1 MEPLLEF
8 IDEVGPF
15 YFRSILLPEAG
26 MRIPQHVHDY
36 DHATLCGSG
45 KARMYVDGVET
56 GILEAGQATEIKA
69 HHRHEFESLERN
81 TRLTCVHDP
90 RSAESIKG
98 KGL

>member
-1 MEPLLEF
+1 MIVEF
-8 IDEVGPF
+8 IDECGPF
-15 YFRSILLPEAG
+15 YFRSILIELPGE
-26 MRIPQHVHDY
+26 RIAQHVHDY

-56 GILEAGQATEIKA
+56 GILEAGQAVMVKA
-69 HHRHEFESLERN
+69 NHQHEFESLEKN